1 MAPAYTQAM
10 KRGRILTGALALAA
24 AFVLA
29 GGCEEQPSVEPSRQ
43 PAIAVVTTAPAG
55 PSEEAMG
62 HLLPEIAEVYRALAW
77 SDQEKN
83 ILASVN
89 DYDRQWRETAF
100 FTVMRRVRTVRRLSA
115 DAFKSLDRPSYSSLL
130 IDPGRHR
137 ARPVRLS
144 VRVYTVARL
153 QPGKHFTASARWTL
167 SDGPIWRMD
176 CGNATIRQPAD
187 EPLSVF
193 CAFDPISLL
202 GKPYKVDENGRAI
215 YRGGQRADIAGVFYK
230 VYRDMERGDSQHAPR
245 MRNYPIVLAW
255 QISRPLGLVGPASAD
270 PTTVAVIIILV
281 MLAAV
286 YFILRRTIKRAAAHR
301 ARRRE
306 SYRPLRSREM
316 QDQPPGKAQPEDQ
329 GDRPGDIDP
338 MLKAAS
344 EQYRKEKGLDDG

>member
-1 MAPAYTQAM
+1 MKPADRQTR
-10 KRGRILTGALALAA
+10 KRRRILAVALAGAVFILC
-24 AFVLA
+24 
-29 GGCEEQPSVEPSRQ
+29 GGCEEQASIEPAR
-43 PAIAVVTTAPAG
+43 PAAIAGPTTGPVAPG
-55 PSEEAMG
+55 EEAIG
-62 HLLPEIAEVYRALAW
+62 RLPPEIAEVYRALAW
-77 SDQEKN
+77 SESEKN

-100 FTVMRRVRTVRRLSA
+100 FTVMRRVRTVRQLA
-115 DAFKSLDRPSYSSLL
+115 TDAFNALDRPSYNSLL
-130 IDPGRHR
+130 SDPGRYR

-144 VRVYTVARL
+144 VHAYTVARL

-176 CGNATIRQPAD
+176 CGNAMTRHPAD

-193 CAFDPISLL
+193 CAFDPINLL

-215 YRGGQRADIAGVFYK
+215 YRGGQRADIAGVFFK
-230 VYRDMERGDSQHAPR
+230 VYRDMERGDSEHAPR

-255 QISRPLGLVGPASAD
+255 QISRPRGGIGPASAD
-270 PTTVAVIIILV
+270 PTSVAIIIIVV

-286 YFILRRTIKRAAAHR
+286 YVILRRTTKRSAAHR
-301 ARRRE
+301 ALRRG

-316 QDQPPGKAQPEDQ
+316 EAEPAGKDQP
-329 GDRPGDIDP
+329 GDRDDRPSDIDP
-338 MLKAAS
+338 ILKAAS